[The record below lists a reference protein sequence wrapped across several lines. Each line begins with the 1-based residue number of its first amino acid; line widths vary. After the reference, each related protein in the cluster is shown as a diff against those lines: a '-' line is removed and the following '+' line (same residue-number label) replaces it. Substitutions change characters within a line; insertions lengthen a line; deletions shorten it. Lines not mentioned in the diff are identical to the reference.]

1 VVYLSQ
7 EQADTYTAA
16 QTERGVY
23 CEYQNDIICH
33 PHSKNTECTLG
44 SIAEIFVNDMSPKS
58 RYGDE
63 EVPGLLGVRK
73 FVLVHLQN
81 LDKVLTDIESM
92 SLPRVAAYNMVS
104 TNKRLT
110 LRGREQRSQGEV

>member
-1 VVYLSQ
+1 MGEVVYLSQ

-81 LDKVLTDIESM
+81 LDKVRNWLACKNCTVFARTTAYRYLSSTATDH
-92 SLPRVAAYNMVS
+92 P
-104 TNKRLT
+104 T
-110 LRGREQRSQGEV
+110 